1 MALETDRGREPAH
14 AFSAG
19 GCSVAVWPID
29 TREEAS
35 SAQGED
41 RHHLPGVPGRPSGT
55 DGSDPGHGAAGR
67 PFVYLHVYDGDGAD
81 VAEALEGIGCV
92 PCTLVAVKPACWND
106 DMTPWECPGLFAGD
120 APFAGHAECQLHLLE
135 REIIPRAEALVRAP
149 VAASAKL
156 TAEALAQT
164 RPANPSPIALADP
177 GDPDA
182 PDGARPSFTGPA
194 DPDGTRPQRIIAG
207 YSLAGLFAI
216 WAQARSAAF
225 DRVAS
230 ASGSLWYPGFARFV
244 RESAMTR
251 PPECA
256 FVSLGKKETKTPSR
270 LLRNVA
276 QGTDEVV
283 AALREKGIPTRFV
296 LNPGN
301 HFKEPA
307 LRMARGIAWCASW
320 PDVAREDGVP
330 ASPTQADVL
339 GDAREPADNAPRP

>member
-1 MALETDRGREPAH
+1 MAPEAHRKTEPLATFETH
-14 AFSAG
+14 
-19 GCSVAVWPID
+19 GCSVAVWLIGA
-29 TREEAS
+29 RENTADAADAGAS
-35 SAQGED
+35 SVDALHAGGATAD
-41 RHHLPGVPGRPSGT
+41 ANPSGENA
-55 DGSDPGHGAAGR
+55 GAVGMSASNLV
-67 PFVYLHVYDGDGAD
+67 VYLHVYDGDGAD
-81 VAEALEGIGCV
+81 VARACESVGCP
-92 PCTLVAVKPACWND
+92 PCTLVAIKPAGWND

-120 APFAGHAECQLHLLE
+120 APFSGHANRELAILE
-135 REIIPRAEALVRAP
+135 SDIIPRVE
-149 VAASAKL
+149 S
-156 TAEALAQT
+156 ALAPQSETASKT
-164 RPANPSPIALADP
+164 RP
-177 GDPDA
+177 
-182 PDGARPSFTGPA
+182 T
-194 DPDGTRPQRIIAG
+194 RIIAG
-207 YSLAGLFAI
+207 YSLAGLFAL

-283 AALREKGIPTRFV
+283 TALREKGIPTRFA

-320 PDVAREDGVP
+320 PDVAD
-330 ASPTQADVL
+330 
-339 GDAREPADNAPRP
+339 ADNASGGLGRASGID